1 MAVFRAGCDYNKVMD
16 SIHFLLLMNRS
27 KQFVH
32 FIFGKTSTFKV
43 DLYAKGSWCPIQQ
56 RATCIG
62 KKGLLAVLFLIIYTG
77 TSYSQS
83 ETTTDTATQAYFID
97 GYHGGIWGH
106 FPYKYAS
113 FIADQMRRHPKWK
126 VNLEIE
132 PVTWDSIESIDPNG
146 YLFIKK
152 QLMDTTGSARM
163 EYINPAYGQSYMFN
177 ISGESIIRQ
186 FYYGMQTLRR
196 HFPGIQFSSYSS
208 EEPCFT
214 SQLPGI
220 LSAFGFKYA
229 SLKNPN
235 TCWGGYTRAHAGE
248 LIYWKGPDGSS
259 LLTVPRYST
268 ESLQKG
274 STWQTIAWRNSPD
287 YIYGAI
293 KSGIQYPVGM
303 CLQDAGWTVGP
314 WLGSTNK
321 DLQLNQKSAAT
332 YPRSVYMTWK
342 GYFAMAEAALK
353 AQVDGD
359 NAHSGSLSI
368 PEWKLSEEDIQVSL
382 VWGGQI
388 LQRVARAVRRTEN
401 RLITA
406 ETLTTL
412 NHLFDEGLFPTSS
425 LDKAWKNLLLSQHH
439 DCWIVPYNKKH
450 GRNWQQQVKLWT
462 DTALHIADSLINL
475 NAANQA
481 VGTLAKNTYK
491 KRRQQSNQNIEKIPP
506 ILLKGSRLL
515 KIYNSTGSK
524 QTALVSYQLPAELL
538 TGNAGK
544 MDRAFQLLDPAGRK
558 VDFQVVISQAGD
570 KQGAQQ
576 TATIYFEPTVP
587 AMGYAIYRLEG
598 PGALSGQRQK
608 MQKETITNQAKHV
621 QVKNRPNNN
630 GQYNA
635 VANSQNIIRQLKNG
649 LFELQTAR
657 YKLRVSPS
665 KGGAITSLQLK
676 INQGQGKKATTH
688 EFIAVNKGGESAGL
702 NVLRGYF
709 YHQQRFR
716 SSDEQPARVT
726 VLANGPLYA
735 ALKIQ
740 GRIADAPFTQILQLS
755 QNDPLIRTKLMIDW
769 ARWAGDPKDL
779 GIGAYNQEPFDN
791 KDPKKAF
798 YNSRYKLLSLFPV
811 NFKNVTIQKDAPFDI
826 FTSRLRS
833 TFFDRWDS
841 IKNDVLLH
849 WVNLQASDE
858 PYGFALFSTATTS
871 YAHGPGLPLGL
882 TTQYIGRGLFGA
894 DYQVQGTTTIDYAF
908 MPHAGDWKTGDA
920 KPLAG
925 VSNVTV
931 PQAAETFNKPLVLV
945 DLGAGA
951 GFIGDHK
958 QLTQSLLTLPQ
969 NSGWQVSAFK
979 MADAEA
985 SQDDQQGSAN
995 RRDDNKG
1002 DKTVDKQQDK
1012 VNQAGSYLLRLF
1024 NATGDDQLRQVALS
1038 LPGGREVR
1046 QVELVDLAGNTIRQ
1060 LSYNKNRQTFSL
1072 SIPSLGIRNIRIR
1085 FW

>member
-1 MAVFRAGCDYNKVMD
+1 MAAFRAGCDYIKVMD
-16 SIHFLLLMNRS
+16 SIHFLLLMNRR

-32 FIFGKTSTFKV
+32 YIFGKTSIFKV
-43 DLYAKGSWCPIQQ
+43 DLYSKGSWSSFWQ

-62 KKGLLAVLFLIIYTG
+62 NKGLLAVLFLMIFMG
-77 TSYSQS
+77 TSYSQP
-83 ETTTDTATQAYFID
+83 ETASDTATQAYFID

-113 FIADQMRRHPKWK
+113 FIADQMRQHPKWK

-152 QLMDTTGSARM
+152 ELMDTTATARM

-186 FYYGMQTLRR
+186 FYYGMQTLRQ
-196 HFPGIQFSSYSS
+196 HFPGIQFSTYSS

-220 LSAFGFKYA
+220 LRAFGFKYA

-235 TCWGGYTRAHAGE
+235 TCWGGYTRAHEGE

-259 LLTVPRYST
+259 LLTVPRYTT

-287 YIYGAI
+287 YINGAI
-293 KSGIQYPVGM
+293 KSGIFQPVGM

-314 WLGSTNK
+314 WLGSTDRK
-321 DLQLNQKSAAT
+321 LQLNQKSAAT
-332 YPRSVYMTWK
+332 YPRSVYTTWK

-359 NAHSGSLSI
+359 KAQSGRLSI

-412 NHLFDEGLFPTSS
+412 NHLFGEVSFPTSS

-450 GRNWQQQVKLWT
+450 GRNWQQQVKRWT
-462 DTALHIADSLINL
+462 DTALYIADSLINL

-481 VGTLAKNTYK
+481 VATLPLKTYK
-491 KRRQQSNQNIEKIPP
+491 KRRHQINQSIEKIPP
-506 ILLKGSRLL
+506 RPLKGPRLL
-515 KIYNSTGSK
+515 KIYNSTGRK
-524 QTALVSYQLPAELL
+524 QTAMVSYQLPAELL

-544 MDRAFQLLDPAGRK
+544 MDSAFQLLDPAGRK
-558 VDFQVVISQAGD
+558 VRFQVVVSKAGD
-570 KQGAQQ
+570 KQGSQQ
-576 TATIYFEPTVP
+576 TATIYFEPSAA
-587 AMGYAIYRLEG
+587 AMGYAIYRLER
-598 PGALSGQRQK
+598 PGTLSGQRQK
-608 MQKETITNQAKHV
+608 MHKETISNQAKYIK
-621 QVKNRPNNN
+621 VKNRPDNN

-635 VANSQNIIRQLKNG
+635 VANPRNIIQQLKNG

-657 YKLRVSPS
+657 YKLLVAPS

-676 INQGQGKKATTH
+676 INQGQGKKATSH
-688 EFIAVNKGGESAGL
+688 EFIDAKNSGESAGL

-709 YHQQRFR
+709 YNQQRFR
-716 SSDEQPARVT
+716 SSDEQPAKVT

-769 ARWAGDPKDL
+769 DHWAGDPKDK
-779 GIGAYNQEPFDN
+779 GVGAFNQEPFDN
-791 KDPKKAF
+791 KDPNKAF
-798 YNSRYKLLSLFPV
+798 YNSRYKLLTLFPV
-811 NFKNVTIQKDAPFDI
+811 NLKNATIQKDAPFDI
-826 FTSRLRS
+826 YTSRLRS

-849 WVNLQASDE
+849 WVNLQASDDS
-858 PYGFALFSTATTS
+858 YGFALFSTATTS

-908 MPHAGDWKTGDA
+908 MPHAGDWQTGEA
-920 KPLAG
+920 KPMAG
-925 VSNVTV
+925 VPNVTV
-931 PQAAETFNKPLVLV
+931 PQAAEAFNKPLVLV

-951 GFIGDHK
+951 GLIGAHK
-958 QLTQSLLTLPQ
+958 QLTQSFLTLPQ

-979 MADAEA
+979 MADVEA
-985 SQDDQQGSAN
+985 GQDDQQGSAN
-995 RRDDNKG
+995 SWEDKNE
-1002 DKTVDKQQDK
+1002 DKTVEKQQDK
-1012 VNQAGSYLLRLF
+1012 VNAARSYLLRLF

-1038 LPGGREVR
+1038 LPLGRQVR
-1046 QVELVDLAGNTIRQ
+1046 QVELVDLAGNTIRK
-1060 LSYNKNRQTFSL
+1060 LSYNKNRQAFSL
-1072 SIPSLGIRNIRIR
+1072 SIPSLGIRNIRIT